1 MPAESNKISA
11 MLPGT
16 TRSIVKTSTEIPNS
30 VRSIKKKRLIR

>member
-1 MPAESNKISA
+1 

-16 TRSIVKTSTEIPNS
+16 SRSITKISTEIPNS

>member
-1 MPAESNKISA
+1 

-16 TRSIVKTSTEIPNS
+16 SRNIVKISTDIPNS

>member
-1 MPAESNKISA
+1 

-16 TRSIVKTSTEIPNS
+16 SRSIAKISTEIPNS